1 MIMTILKSMR
11 EGTKRRV
18 RIFGWVIATGT
29 LVGII
34 YGSLIGWA
42 GWGQALIGGY
52 IGAIHGIIISSAIGL
67 LEIFAVRTTV
77 GRKIER
83 SPLVVTV
90 LIKGFLY
97 GAVITAVE
105 LSNLGDLVVS
115 GKVADPMTT
124 RAFTPISLAFSFG
137 FTFIIIFILQVSRLI
152 GSGTLKNLVAGR
164 YHRPRMEDRFFLFV
178 DLVGSTQIAETIGPL
193 GIHRFLNRVFTII
206 ADPVADHD
214 GEIYQYVGD
223 QIVITWLDAAG
234 RQEARPLACFFAIS
248 SALTDAAKAF
258 EERFGVAP
266 AVRGALHA
274 GPVVAGEVGV
284 NRRSIVFHG
293 DVMNVCARLE
303 QVTRDMGCSFLAS
316 SDAIRRLNDK
326 TSYNIRDRGSHTLRG
341 RQSPMQVFE
350 VSTKRSAAT
359 GSDANM

>member
-1 MIMTILKSMR
+1 MLSHLQK
-11 EGTKRRV
+11 GTWRRC
-18 RIFGWVIATGT
+18 RLFAWVVG
-29 LVGII
+29 VGISI
-34 YGSLIGWA
+34 GIAYGSLIGFA
-42 GWGQALIGGY
+42 GWGQALEGGL
-52 IGAIHGIIISSAIGL
+52 IGAVHGLVISGCIGL
-67 LEIFAVRTTV
+67 VEIFVLRTRP
-77 GRKIER
+77 GQRIEQA
-83 SPLVVTV
+83 PLVVTV
-90 LIKGFLY
+90 LIKGVLY

-105 LSNLGDLVVS
+105 LSNLGELVVS
-115 GKVADPMTT
+115 GKVDDPMTT

-137 FTFIIIFILQVSRLI
+137 FTFIIIFILQISRLI

-178 DLVGSTQIAETIGPL
+178 DLVGSTPIAETIGPL
-193 GIHRFLNRVFTII
+193 GIHRFLNRVFTLF

-234 RQEARPLACFFAIS
+234 RQEARPLACFFAIR
-248 SALTDAAKAF
+248 SALADAAKAF

-284 NRRSIVFHG
+284 HRRSIVFHG

-303 QVTRDMGCSFLAS
+303 QATRDMGCSFLAS
-316 SDAIRRLNDK
+316 NDAIRRLEGK
-326 TSYNIRDRGSHTLRG
+326 SSYSIRDRGSHTLRG

-350 VSTKRSAAT
+350 VSTRPSAAT